1 VHVTADGADIWI
13 GGSCTT
19 VLSGVASF
27 GAWPL

>member
-27 GAWPL
+27 GA